1 MPKKVAKGIKRA
13 ADRASRPL
21 NPKSVDDGQMY
32 ARTTKMLGHGRLMCM
47 CEDAIER
54 IGKIRG
60 SMRRSEWIS
69 VGDVVLVSLREFQDT
84 KCDVLM
90 RYSLDEVRKLK
101 RLGGLDVALLSVDHP
116 GEADDDTNENLLD
129 FEYGDADVE
138 AI

>member
-1 MPKKVAKGIKRA
+1 
-13 ADRASRPL
+13 
-21 NPKSVDDGQMY
+21 
-32 ARTTKMLGHGRLMCM
+32 M

-116 GEADDDTNENLLD
+116 GEADDDTNENLID